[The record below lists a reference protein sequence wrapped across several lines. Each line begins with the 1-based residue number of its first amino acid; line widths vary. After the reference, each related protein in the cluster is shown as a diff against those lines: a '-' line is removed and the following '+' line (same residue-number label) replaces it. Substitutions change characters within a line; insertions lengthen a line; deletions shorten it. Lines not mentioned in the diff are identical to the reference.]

1 MRSTKST
8 YAQHCTRILQIQKG
22 EKMNEKPETV
32 TDLGIAREDRAC
44 IVKRARHMIAM
55 EHGGGVVGTD

>member
-32 TDLGIAREDRAC
+32 TDPGVARGDKVC
-44 IVKRARHMIAM
+44 IVKQVRHMIAM
-55 EHGGGVVGTD
+55 EHGEDVVGTD

>member
-1 MRSTKST
+1 
-8 YAQHCTRILQIQKG
+8 
-22 EKMNEKPETV
+22 MNEKPETV